1 MDNVIH
7 NICIKDSCLIVYI
20 KTWDETMKQ
29 VRFLDYFAFKE
40 KNSIHREIGDVMIQ
54 TNSALLEELKQDI
67 INRDGTMK
75 EIEDVKSILFYDSW
89 NQTIILE
96 VLSKN
101 IEFD

>member
-1 MDNVIH
+1 
-7 NICIKDSCLIVYI
+7 
-20 KTWDETMKQ
+20 MKQ
-29 VRFLDYFAFKE
+29 VRFLDYFGFKE
-40 KNSIHREIGDVMIQ
+40 KNSIHKEIGDVMIQ

-67 INRDGTMK
+67 INRDGTME